1 MLQEISAEGFS
12 YDAATDTARVKA
24 PGASG
29 SGRRGLFD
37 AKGFLVGIDLRGEDL
52 RGTVVMLGPHEAVS
66 ETRDLRA
73 SVDAEGVSIADARA
87 SVRGHEKNPYV
98 GGT

>member
-12 YDAATDTARVKA
+12 YDAPTDTARVKA

-29 SGRRGLFD
+29 TGRRGLFD

-52 RGTVVMLGPHEAVS
+52 KGTVVMIGPHEAVA

-73 SVDAEGVSIADARA
+73 SVDVEGVLISDAHA
-87 SVRGHEKNPYV
+87 SVRAHEKNPYA
-98 GGT
+98 